1 MARHTRQPQQLTAGM
16 AALQREWQIGKG
28 ASVQLGSQGSRQQ
41 PGLGG
46 AGVSAHTGMKLL
58 QPAGIQK
65 TQGSSPGEGV
75 AGRVGKQEHSVRTQ
89 SRHHA
94 GCRAQLV

>member
-41 PGLGG
+41 PGQGV
-46 AGVSAHTGMKLL
+46 AGVPAHTAMKLL

-65 TQGSSPGEGV
+65 TPGSSPGKGV
-75 AGRVGKQEHSVRTQ
+75 TGRVGKKEHSVKLQGR
-89 SRHHA
+89 
-94 GCRAQLV
+94 